1 MRRVAMISTLIFLLA
16 STFLDRARAQVEMG
30 VSIGEEG
37 LRSFYLAIGDY
48 YRVPEKEI
56 IIVRERGVPEEE
68 LPVVF
73 YIARRARVSPA
84 TIIKLRLG
92 GKTWMDITFHF
103 GLSAEVFY
111 VEVGKV
117 KGPPYGK
124 AYGYFGKTPR
134 KKWKKIILADDDVI
148 NLVNLRFMSEHY
160 GYSPDEVIKMRQKGK
175 SFVGIHDHI
184 RKLSKGKK
192 VEIKGKK
199 EQRKQKAKGKKD
211 N

>member
-1 MRRVAMISTLIFLLA
+1 MHGKRMIVTLIFLLA

-30 VSIGEEG
+30 VSVGEEG
-37 LRSFYLAIGDY
+37 LKSFYLAIGDY
-48 YRVPEKEI
+48 YHVPEREV
-56 IIVRERGVPEEE
+56 IVVRKRAVPEEE

-92 GKTWMDITFHF
+92 GKSWMDITFRF
-103 GLSAEVFY
+103 GLSAEIFY
-111 VEVGKV
+111 VKVGEV

-134 KKWKKIILADDDVI
+134 KKWKKIVLADDDVI

-175 SFVGIHDHI
+175 NFVGIHDEI
-184 RKLSKGKK
+184 RKAGKK
-192 VEIKGKK
+192 DKVRMKGKK
-199 EQRKQKAKGKKD
+199 EQGIQEGKGKKD

>member
-1 MRRVAMISTLIFLLA
+1 MRRVTMISTLIFLLV
-16 STFLDRARAQVEMG
+16 STFLDRARAQVELG

-48 YRVPEKEI
+48 YLVPEKEI
-56 IIVRERGVPEEE
+56 IVVRKRGVPEEE

-92 GKTWMDITFHF
+92 GKSWMDITFRF
-103 GLSAEVFY
+103 GLSAEIFY
-111 VEVGKV
+111 VKVGEV

-134 KKWKKIILADDDVI
+134 KKWKKIVLADGDVI

-199 EQRKQKAKGKKD
+199 EQRKQKGKGKKD

>member
-1 MRRVAMISTLIFLLA
+1 MRRATMISTLIFLLA
-16 STFLDRARAQVEMG
+16 STFFDRARAQVEMA

-56 IIVRERGVPEEE
+56 IIVRGRGVPEEE

-92 GKTWMDITFHF
+92 GKSWMDITFRF

-111 VEVGKV
+111 VKVGKV

-160 GYSPDEVIKMRQKGK
+160 GYSPDEVIKMRNKGK

-199 EQRKQKAKGKKD
+199 EQRKQKGKGKKD
-211 N
+211 K